1 MDVVARLARS
11 SDAGVLESLE
21 AEARLSLADQRGGPE
36 WLAGCAP
43 ADAATWARRADDAEW
58 HVVVGTIDDV
68 VVAYAVA
75 GTKQNVA
82 TVTHL
87 YVHPEARDVGIG
99 EAMIEELLAWA
110 PSTGA
115 KALEAT
121 ALPGDRQTKNLFERF
136 GMKARAITVSRRL
149 E

>member
-1 MDVVARLARS
+1 MEIVARLARS

-21 AEARLSLADQRGGPE
+21 TEARLSLVDQRGGPE

-43 ADAATWARRADDAEW
+43 SDAAMWARRADDADW
-58 HVVVGTIDDV
+58 HVVVGAIDDV
-68 VVAYAVA
+68 VVAYAAACVRRS
-75 GTKQNVA
+75 VA

-99 EAMIEELLAWA
+99 EAMIEAFLTWA
-110 PSTGA
+110 PTTGA
-115 KALEAT
+115 TALEAT

-149 E
+149 G

>member
-43 ADAATWARRADDAEW
+43 SDAATWARRADDADW

-68 VVAYAVA
+68 VVAYAA
-75 GTKQNVA
+75 A
-82 TVTHL
+82 A
-87 YVHPEARDVGIG
+87 YEARDRHRDPS
-99 EAMIEELLAWA
+99 LRA
-110 PSTGA
+110 PRS
-115 KALEAT
+115 
-121 ALPGDRQTKNLFERF
+121 
-136 GMKARAITVSRRL
+136 ARRGHR
-149 E
+149 